1 MAGELHAF
9 QSDRDMDVVEPKGTQ
24 TVNIIWLLK
33 FNNNRKHDKAYDE
46 GASPSKVALPE
57 RFVLWSQLWIFRS
70 EHLGQQLH
78 HLQAFIII
86 ITLQNAHKH
95 EYIHYSMKDKSSI

>member
-9 QSDRDMDVVEPKGTQ
+9 QSDRDVDVVEPKGTQ

-33 FNNNRKHDKAYDE
+33 FNNNRKHNNEAYGE

-57 RFVLWSQLWIFRS
+57 RFVL
-70 EHLGQQLH
+70 
-78 HLQAFIII
+78 
-86 ITLQNAHKH
+86 
-95 EYIHYSMKDKSSI
+95 